1 MTAPHAHN
9 LTKRAMNIGS
19 GLLLGLALFGCSKAE
34 QTVTESVHLQTVSTQ
49 SLVMSAQYSQ
59 QQTYTGIVKATNT
72 TGIGF
77 ELAGK
82 LNSILVDSGD
92 EVKQGQVLATL
103 DISLLQAEEKQ
114 LKASLQQTQSD
125 IDLALSN
132 LERVTKLSTQNYAS
146 AQQLDE
152 NQQRVQNLKANKLR
166 LQASLQATEL
176 KLEKSSLIAPF
187 NGRISKRQH
196 NLGEVV
202 ALGSPVF
209 KLIGE
214 DAPLAY
220 IGVPVQVAQSLKQ
233 HQQVSITVGD
243 QAILGS
249 IAGISAEVD
258 AITRTV
264 QLRIQ
269 LPNTTDIING
279 EIAYLNYEQPIQTA
293 GFWIP
298 ISALTDGVR
307 GLWNVYVV
315 TKDEQGSHTIGLRDV
330 EIIYTNDAQA
340 YVNGAITEGDHIIT
354 AGLHKLV
361 AGQTV
366 SVTEQLAT
374 EAL

>member
-1 MTAPHAHN
+1 
-9 LTKRAMNIGS
+9 MNIGS